1 MHQDSPSL
9 SHSSL
14 YLQRLGYDT
23 PPAPTL
29 ETLAQLQLRH
39 VSTFVFESL
48 CTFLQVPVPIDLAS
62 VEQKV
67 LLEGRGGYCYE
78 LNQMFLALL
87 QELGF
92 DARGITGHVVMGGPP
107 DALTARTHRLTLVTL
122 DGERY
127 ITDVGFGGMVPTS
140 PLRLDDQAP
149 QATAHEPYRLTSN
162 AGSYTLW
169 AQVGEEW
176 RGLYVFD
183 LHPQSHFDYE
193 IGNWYVSTHPDSPF
207 LGQLKVALIG
217 PGLRRTL
224 NNAHYA
230 VHHLGRDSEKRRIT
244 DVDEL
249 LAVLQ
254 EAFGLRLPEHPQL
267 RPKLAQLLADT

>member
-67 LLEGRGGYCYE
+67 LLNGRGGYCYE

-92 DARGITGHVVMGGPP
+92 DARGITGRVVMGGPP

-149 QATAHEPYRLTSN
+149 QATAHEPY
-162 AGSYTLW
+162 
-169 AQVGEEW
+169 Q
-176 RGLYVFD
+176 
-183 LHPQSHFDYE
+183 
-193 IGNWYVSTHPDSPF
+193 IG
-207 LGQLKVALIG
+207 
-217 PGLRRTL
+217 R
-224 NNAHYA
+224 AH
-230 VHHLGRDSEKRRIT
+230 V
-244 DVDEL
+244 
-249 LAVLQ
+249 
-254 EAFGLRLPEHPQL
+254 
-267 RPKLAQLLADT
+267 